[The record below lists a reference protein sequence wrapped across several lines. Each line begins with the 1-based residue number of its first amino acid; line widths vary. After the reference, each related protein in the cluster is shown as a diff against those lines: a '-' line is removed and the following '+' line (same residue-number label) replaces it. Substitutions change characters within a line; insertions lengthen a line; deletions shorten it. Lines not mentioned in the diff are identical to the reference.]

1 MTKRESDSREE
12 LELSPSEAR
21 AHNLAVKTA
30 GRKSTQK
37 TLASIVLGFEIFVVF
52 LVGLT
57 MFGLRVF
64 DPPFIGLIAGGA
76 VCLVIFVALGLMRV
90 GRIGL
95 ILGWIIH
102 VLYFTAGFVLVPTL
116 FIAVV
121 FSILWVYCVIKGGQI
136 DRERAATMSDGE

>member
-1 MTKRESDSREE
+1 
-12 LELSPSEAR
+12 
-21 AHNLAVKTA
+21 
-30 GRKSTQK
+30 
-37 TLASIVLGFEIFVVF
+37 
-52 LVGLT
+52 
-57 MFGLRVF
+57 VF

-102 VLYFTAGFVLVPTL
+102 VLYFTAGFVLVPTF

-136 DRERAATMSDGE
+136 DRERAATMSDGQ